1 MDSFFIINNSKIE
14 ILEDLFVKIDL
25 PVIKA
30 INMKNLRLLRPYIL
44 NNYPCHINVS
54 LGALLNYMKE
64 IGDNTYRQFL
74 NEYSDGIYCK
84 FSLKLPQ
91 SIKGIYMIKIED
103 TVVYIGRT
111 TQSFHKRINK
121 GYGNLPPINSLRQK
135 GSTNCRINKEISKV
149 NGNIQWQLIAM
160 KSDSE
165 IIDTERLMIKALK
178 PKWNVRI

>member
-1 MDSFFIINNSKIE
+1 M
-14 ILEDLFVKIDL
+14 LEDIFMKIDL

-30 INMKNLRLLRPYIL
+30 LNMRNLRLLRPYIH
-44 NNYPCHINVS
+44 NNYPHHLNVS
-54 LGALLNYMKE
+54 LGALLCHMKD

-74 NEYSDGIYCK
+74 NEYSDGTCCK
-84 FSLKLPQ
+84 FTIKLPK

-111 TQSFHKRINK
+111 TQSFHQRINK
-121 GYGNLPPINSLRQK
+121 GYGNLNPINSLRQK
-135 GSTNCRINKEISKV
+135 GSTNFRINKEISKV

-165 IIDTERLMIKALK
+165 IIDNERLMIKALK
-178 PKWNVRI
+178 PKWNIRI